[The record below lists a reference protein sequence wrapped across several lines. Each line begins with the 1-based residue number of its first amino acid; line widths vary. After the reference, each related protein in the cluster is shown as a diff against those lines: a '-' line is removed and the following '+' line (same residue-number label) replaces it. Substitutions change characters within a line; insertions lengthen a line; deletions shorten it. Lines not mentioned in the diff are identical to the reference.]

1 MTATLE
7 KGWPVVAP
15 DDKEVQRLLDFFV
28 QEFPT
33 PLGPDDSLPVRLQSP
48 KLSWEEVEGECAEM
62 GRKLLRDRNLPPV
75 LAATLIHAAI
85 AHVLQLDIPTFR
97 DKKEPGQDAE
107 ELVLLEGE
115 PVARSF
121 FNKLLGVCYEWMK
134 ELQLLHLPKQ
144 YLKVSSYAIR
154 NTRRKMEDRHVALPE
169 LNALFG
175 IKDAK
180 ERAYFAVFDG
190 HGGVDAA
197 VYAATHLHVNLVH
210 QEVFST
216 QPDEAL
222 RRAFKQ
228 TDEMFLQR
236 AKRKKLRSGTTGV
249 AALIIGD
256 LLHVAWLG
264 DSQVMMV
271 RQGLVMTLMDPHKP
285 ENESEKQRIE
295 DLGGCVVFLGCWR
308 VNGTLAVSRAIGD
321 IDQKPYI
328 SGDADSASFKLD
340 GTEDYIVLACDG
352 FFDGI
357 EPSKV
362 VDLVQEHLQEN
373 AGDGST
379 VAETLVAAAKE
390 GGSSDNI
397 TVVLVFLRDPQ
408 DILKV
413 SNLHMSIES
422 TDHNTGCPQAR
433 GDSEISPLQM
443 TTSTVNKDSQAEG
456 QTC

>member
-1 MTATLE
+1 MIAAPE
-7 KGWPVVAP
+7 KSGTVAAP
-15 DDKEVQRLLDFFV
+15 EEVEAEARRILDSFL

-33 PLGPDDSLPVRLQSP
+33 PLGPEDSLPVRLQSAM
-48 KLSWEEVEGECAEM
+48 LSWEEVEGESAEM
-62 GRKLLRDRNLPPV
+62 GLKLLRDRNLPPV

-85 AHVLQLDIPTFR
+85 SHVLQLDISVFR
-97 DKKEPGQDAE
+97 NKKEPDE
-107 ELVLLEGE
+107 DELDLLEGE
-115 PVARSF
+115 PVARSV
-121 FNKLLGVCYEWMK
+121 FNKLLGVCNEWVK
-134 ELQLLHLPKQ
+134 EPKLLHLPKR
-144 YLKVSSYAIR
+144 YLKVSSHAIR

-169 LNALFG
+169 FNSLFG
-175 IKDAK
+175 IKDEK
-180 ERAYFAVFDG
+180 ERTYFAVFDG

-197 VYAATHLHVNLVH
+197 VYAATHLHVNLAH
-210 QEVFST
+210 QEVFWT

-249 AALIIGD
+249 AALIAGD
-256 LLHVAWLG
+256 TLHVAWLG

-271 RQGLVMTLMDPHKP
+271 RQGLVVTLMDPHKP
-285 ENESEKQRIE
+285 EKEDEKQRIE
-295 DLGGCVVFLGCWR
+295 ELGGCVVFLGCWR

-373 AGDGST
+373 AGNGST
-379 VAETLVAAAKE
+379 VAESLVAAAKE

-408 DILKV
+408 AILKN
-413 SNLHMSIES
+413 SNLHVGSES
-422 TDHNTGCPQAR
+422 TDQNGRSPQVGGNSAT
-433 GDSEISPLQM
+433 SSPQL
-443 TTSTVNKDSQAEG
+443 TFSTVAKDNQAKG
-456 QTC
+456 QTG